1 MYESKTVAVVVPA
14 YNEEA
19 FVGGVI
25 DTVPD
30 FVDRVYAVDDC
41 STDDTWAEI
50 TARADDDRERVGA
63 IVDGASDADVADVAA
78 EADGRQVESDGGVAD
93 GHRVVPI
100 RHRRN
105 RGVGAAIKTGYCA
118 ARDDGMDVTV
128 VMAGDGQMDPEML
141 ERVVEPVVD
150 GRADYAKGDRLSYP
164 EYRGQMS
171 RWRSF
176 GNWLLTYLTKVA
188 SGYWGVVDPQN
199 GYTAISLRA
208 LEAVDVE
215 DVYDDY
221 GFANALLVRL
231 NVAGMRVADV
241 AMPAVYGDEESHIRY
256 ATFVPQL
263 STLLAQNFLWRLKT
277 KYLVRDCH
285 PLAFLYG
292 LGAVG
297 TGVGLVT
304 ALRRDGD
311 SKTEDGGDGGSDA
324 ATPTLVGLLALALAT
339 TFDRLDD
346 DDLHVREEP

>member
-1 MYESKTVAVVVPA
+1 MYEDKTVAVVVPA

-63 IVDGASDADVADVAA
+63 LVDGAGEVDVADD
-78 EADGRQVESDGGVAD
+78 ADGRQVESDGGVAN
-93 GHRVVPI
+93 GPRVVPI

-118 ARDDGMDVTV
+118 ARDDGMDVTA
-128 VMAGDGQMDPEML
+128 VMAGDGQMDPAML

-164 EYRGQMS
+164 EYRGEMS
-171 RWRSF
+171 GWRSF

-256 ATFVPQL
+256 ATFVPKL
-263 STLLAQNFLWRLKT
+263 SALLAHNFLWRLKT

-297 TGVGLVT
+297 TGAGLVA
-304 ALRRDGD
+304 ALRRGGD
-311 SKTEDGGDGGSDA
+311 SEGASDDGNDGTSDA
-324 ATPTLVGLLALALAT
+324 ATRTLVGLLTLALAT
-339 TFDRLDD
+339 IFDRLDD
-346 DDLHVREEP
+346 EDLHVREEP